1 MVWAPCRAA
10 PVHSTSP
17 ILSVLDPYSA
27 VQAGAIA
34 IAVRKSCGASSK
46 SQNRRGAREEEMA
59 HKHGSEF
66 QIRTIYEDGT
76 EKLCEWMN
84 SEEQVAEAMAAVHMA
99 RRGAYWLRERN
110 VLCPDCIEM
119 EQHIIVECPITDIPT
134 SRYRPHDSRYLVAV
148 GSRNRYESPEIGI
161 GRRH

>member
-1 MVWAPCRAA
+1 MGPCRAG

-27 VQAGAIA
+27 VQAGMIA
-34 IAVRKSCGASSK
+34 GRKKLWSPSSK

-66 QIRTIYEDGT
+66 QIRTIFEDGT
-76 EKLCEWMN
+76 EELCEWMN

-99 RRGAYWLRERN
+99 RRRAYWLRERN

-119 EQHIIVECPITDIPT
+119 EQHIIVECPITDI
-134 SRYRPHDSRYLVAV
+134 
-148 GSRNRYESPEIGI
+148 
-161 GRRH
+161 